1 MLEEKR
7 EPIRVETEGH
17 EAPGELTAEDLIRQY
32 TAKIKNIKRG
42 AIVAGKIID
51 ITPQHV
57 VVDVGY
63 KSEGLIPL
71 TEFMDISSYVL
82 GDEINVMV
90 LRLEDRDGN
99 VVISKQEAD
108 RLKNWSRMIQA
119 QRDGSSVE
127 AKIVKKVKG
136 GFLVDAGME
145 AFLPAS
151 QVDVKPV
158 ANDNDIMGKIYE
170 FKVVKVDESR
180 RNIVL
185 SRRNLLEAQQKKEKE
200 ELLKTLKVGDI
211 RKGLIK
217 NITDFGAFV
226 DIRGMDGLLH
236 ITDMTWGRVS
246 HPSELLAV
254 GDEIEVV
261 VLNIDKDKEK
271 VSLGMKQITPDPWQ
285 DVDKKYPIGTRIK
298 GRVVNIVPYGA
309 FIELEKGVEGLIH
322 VSELSWTKRVNNPS
336 EMLAIGDVVEAMILS
351 IDKGAKRISMGIKQ
365 IEPNPWSVVPEKYP
379 VGVIVSGKVRNLTNY
394 GAFVKLEDGI
404 DGLIH
409 ISDMSWTRKIDNP
422 GEIVKKGDMVEVKIL
437 SVDATNQRIALGL
450 KQLQPDP
457 WEGVEER
464 YLAGVTVTGKV
475 TKIAP
480 FGAFVELEPGV
491 EGLIHVSQLP
501 EGGVKEGDGITAMVV
516 NVSQKDRKIGLSINE
531 LKNAGID
538 AGTPT
543 AGSPEKVPEQ
553 VPEKENTTGDTEN
566 KEPVS
571 ENHGVEREPREPE
584 AEN

>member
-1 MLEEKR
+1 MLEGKETVNVDAEGG
-7 EPIRVETEGH
+7 EPK
-17 EAPGELTAEDLIRQY
+17 GELTAEDLIRQY
-32 TAKIKNIKRG
+32 TAKIKTIKRG
-42 AIVAGKIID
+42 GVMAGKIID
-51 ITPQHV
+51 ITPRHV
-57 VVDVGY
+57 VVDIGY

-71 TEFMDISSYVL
+71 TEFMNIASYAP
-82 GDEINVMV
+82 GDEVNVMV

-99 VVISKQEAD
+99 VVLSKQEAD
-108 RLKNWSRMIQA
+108 RLKNWSRMVQA
-119 QRDGSSVE
+119 QRNGESVKG
-127 AKIVKKVKG
+127 KIIKKVKG
-136 GFLVDAGME
+136 GFMVDAGME
-145 AFLPAS
+145 AFLPSS

-158 ANDNDIMGKIYE
+158 ANDADVMGQLYE
-170 FKVVKVDESR
+170 FKVVKIDENR
-180 RNIVL
+180 KNIVL
-185 SRRNLLEAQQKKEKE
+185 SRRNLLEEQQKKDKE

-211 RKGLIK
+211 RKGLVK

-261 VLNIDKDKEK
+261 ALNIDKDKGK

-285 DVDKKYPIGTRIK
+285 DVDKKYPIGSRIK

-322 VSELSWTKRVNNPS
+322 VSELSWTKKVNNPS
-336 EMLAIGDVVEAMILS
+336 DMLAIGDIVETMILS
-351 IDKGAKRISMGIKQ
+351 MNKDAKRISMGIKQ
-365 IEPNPWSVVPEKYP
+365 IEPNPWDVVPKKYP
-379 VGVIVSGKVRNLTNY
+379 IGVIVSGKVRNLTNY
-394 GAFVKLEDGI
+394 GAFVELEDGI

-409 ISDMSWTRKIDNP
+409 ISDMSWTCKIENP
-422 GEIVKKGDMVEVKIL
+422 GEIVKKGDVVEVKIL
-437 SVDATNQRIALGL
+437 SVDAANQRIALGL

-491 EGLIHVSQLP
+491 EGLIHISQLP
-501 EGGVKEGDGITAMVV
+501 EEGVKEGDNITAMVV
-516 NVSQKDRKIGLSINE
+516 NVSQKDRKIGLSVNE
-531 LKNAGID
+531 LKNTGMDSQAPESD
-538 AGTPT
+538 SPENNSEQQNT
-543 AGSPEKVPEQ
+543 AGDP
-553 VPEKENTTGDTEN
+553 GDKNQESGAGDQ
-566 KEPVS
+566 KS
-571 ENHGVEREPREPE
+571 
-584 AEN
+584 

>member
-1 MLEEKR
+1 MLEGKETVNVDAEGG
-7 EPIRVETEGH
+7 EPK
-17 EAPGELTAEDLIRQY
+17 GELTAEDLIRQY
-32 TAKIKNIKRG
+32 TAKIKTIKRG
-42 AIVAGKIID
+42 GVMAGKIID
-51 ITPQHV
+51 ITPRHV
-57 VVDVGY
+57 VVDIGY

-71 TEFMDISSYVL
+71 TEFMNIASYAP
-82 GDEINVMV
+82 GDEVNVMV

-99 VVISKQEAD
+99 VVLSKQEAD
-108 RLKNWSRMIQA
+108 RLKNWSRMVQA
-119 QRDGSSVE
+119 QRNGESVKG
-127 AKIVKKVKG
+127 KIIKKVKG
-136 GFLVDAGME
+136 GFMVDAGME
-145 AFLPAS
+145 AFLPSS

-158 ANDNDIMGKIYE
+158 ANDADVMGQLYE
-170 FKVVKVDESR
+170 FKVVKIDENR
-180 RNIVL
+180 KNIVL
-185 SRRNLLEAQQKKEKE
+185 SRRNLLEEQQKKDKE

-211 RKGLIK
+211 RKGLVK

-261 VLNIDKDKEK
+261 ALNIDKDKGK

-285 DVDKKYPIGTRIK
+285 DVDKKYPIGSRIK

-322 VSELSWTKRVNNPS
+322 VSELSWTKKVNNPS
-336 EMLAIGDVVEAMILS
+336 DMLAIGDIVEAMILS
-351 IDKGAKRISMGIKQ
+351 MNKDAKRISMGIKQ
-365 IEPNPWSVVPEKYP
+365 IEPNPWDVVPKKYP
-379 VGVIVSGKVRNLTNY
+379 IGVIVSGKVRNLTNY
-394 GAFVKLEDGI
+394 GAFVELEDGI

-409 ISDMSWTRKIDNP
+409 ISDMSWTCKIENP
-422 GEIVKKGDMVEVKIL
+422 GEIVKKGDVVEVKIL
-437 SVDATNQRIALGL
+437 SVDAANQRIALGL

-501 EGGVKEGDGITAMVV
+501 EEGVKEGDNITAMVV
-516 NVSQKDRKIGLSINE
+516 NVSQKDRKIGLSVNE
-531 LKNAGID
+531 LKNTGMD
-538 AGTPT
+538 SQTPESDSPENNSEQQNT
-543 AGSPEKVPEQ
+543 AGDP
-553 VPEKENTTGDTEN
+553 GDKNQESGAGDQ
-566 KEPVS
+566 KS
-571 ENHGVEREPREPE
+571 
-584 AEN
+584 